1 MRLGTLYASY
11 VVQADTELAQ
21 LAPEARSLLGSFKAN
36 PKNEAAKK
44 AACGV
49 AARIRKLKER
59 RHKYQ
64 HLSERCRDEGE
75 KLQEIYE
82 INATIGAFSHLNRI
96 LKRADITN
104 LVRGAENAVADSE
117 GVSEHLNEIGK
128 LIGTPAGSATIEFSE
143 EELMAE
149 LELISGEANAAV
161 MVEAPVPISVAI
173 GRPTPVSSA
182 EYMRTLLA
190 TQ

>member
-21 LAPEARSLLGSFKAN
+21 LAPEAKVLCGAYKAN

-44 AACGV
+44 AACVV
-49 AARIRKLKER
+49 ALRIRKLRDR

-75 KLQEIYE
+75 KLQEIHE
-82 INATIGAFSHLNRI
+82 MNATIGAFSHLNRI
-96 LKRADITN
+96 LKRADITS
-104 LVRGAENAVADSE
+104 LVRGAENAVADAE

-128 LIGTPAGSATIEFSE
+128 LIGTPAGTSVELSD

-149 LELISGEANAAV
+149 LELISGEASAAV
-161 MVEAPVPISVAI
+161 VVEAPVPVAVATA
-173 GRPTPVSSA
+173 RPTPVSA
-182 EYMRTLLA
+182 TEYMRTLLA
-190 TQ
+190 NQ